1 MLKLQD
7 VEKKISEIKETNQ
20 FLIPREIRT
29 HYPIIYNTNIFS
41 IIKKIDDQK
50 KKTITTLKDIKNE
63 INFLKHTYNLQHYNN
78 NNNISSNN
86 INLEQKKENRLIQL
100 FEMKKGCVQKIL
112 LLKSAFS
119 LIDQMF
125 QQEMNNVEILRKN
138 WFQRIFLRKMTLNIT
153 NPAKLNLFLDELM
166 DPFT

>member
-1 MLKLQD
+1 M
-7 VEKKISEIKETNQ
+7 
-20 FLIPREIRT
+20 
-29 HYPIIYNTNIFS
+29 
-41 IIKKIDDQK
+41 
-50 KKTITTLKDIKNE
+50 
-63 INFLKHTYNLQHYNN
+63 KHTYNLQHYNN